1 MKTTKLFLMMSMV
14 ALFFTSCYT
23 ETVIV
28 EDTIVDPVP
37 QVTLAHLLSDYELW
51 YVDVNKSNSNGEIPF
66 MQIAFTLSFE
76 NGTLYANNNLVG
88 IGDQGYG
95 LGIDVGYYHTSG
107 FDLNITHDLDGF
119 NRFEVTQL
127 AYNKLELYNRTTGVY
142 FTLIGAQRDTFD
154 YNALFY
160 DNIHYF
166 VQEYVTWEKTFTSQ
180 QGAINEFDNE
190 NFVAFLPG
198 GGDGNFQSSQDNN
211 GTNPNNIYYDYTG
224 IYNVDDVN
232 NNRYLKFL
240 TLDYDFLG
248 NEYFEMSVIDDRTIS
263 LYHPNSRTTY
273 EFTGRGYI
281 QFKNQDGFEKG
292 EERGK
297 LRLSKEQIEKQMVKI
312 STL

>member
-1 MKTTKLFLMMSMV
+1 MMSV
-14 ALFFTSCYT
+14 LALMFTSCYT

-28 EDTIVDPVP
+28 EDTIIEP
-37 QVTLAHLLSDYELW
+37 QPTVTLSNLLSDYELW
-51 YVDVNKSNSNGEIPF
+51 YVDVNQSNANGEIPF

-76 NGTLYANNNLVG
+76 YGTLYANNNLVG

-95 LGIDVGYYHTSG
+95 LGIDVGYYNTNG
-107 FDLNITHDLDGF
+107 FDLIISHDLDGN

-127 AYNKLELYNRTTGVY
+127 NYNTVELFNRVTGSY
-142 FTLIGAQRDTFD
+142 YTLIGYQRDTFD

-166 VQEYVTWEKTFTSQ
+166 VQEYVTWEKTYTSQ
-180 QGAINEFDNE
+180 EGAINEFDNE

-198 GGDGNFQSSQDNN
+198 GGDGNFKSSQDQN
-211 GTNPNNIYYDYTG
+211 GTNPNNIFYDYTG
-224 IYNVDDVN
+224 IYNVDDVTG
-232 NNRYLKFL
+232 NRYLKFL

-248 NEYFEMSVIDDRTIS
+248 NEYFEMSVINDRTIS
-263 LYHPNSRTTY
+263 LYHPNSGTTY

-281 QFKNQDGFEKG
+281 QFKNG
-292 EERGK
+292 EGQERGK

-312 STL
+312 STF

>member
-1 MKTTKLFLMMSMV
+1 MKTTKLFLMMSV
-14 ALFFTSCYT
+14 LALMFTSCYT

-28 EDTIVDPVP
+28 EDTIIEP
-37 QVTLAHLLSDYELW
+37 QPSVTLADLLSDYELW
-51 YVDVNKSNSNGEIPF
+51 YVDVNQSNANGEIPF

-76 NGTLYANNNLVG
+76 YGTLYANNNLVG

-95 LGIDVGYYHTSG
+95 LGIDVGYYNTNG
-107 FDLNITHDLDGF
+107 FDLIISHDLDGN

-127 AYNKLELYNRTTGVY
+127 NYNTLELFNRATGSY
-142 FTLIGAQRDTFD
+142 YTIIGYQRDTFD

-166 VQEYVTWEKTFTSQ
+166 VQEYVTWEKTYSSQ
-180 QGAINEFDNE
+180 EGAINEFDNE

-198 GGDGNFQSSQDNN
+198 GGDGNFKSSQDQN
-211 GTNPNNIYYDYTG
+211 GTNPNNIFYDYTG
-224 IYNVDDVN
+224 IYNVDDVTG
-232 NNRYLKFL
+232 NRYLKFL

-263 LYHPNSRTTY
+263 LYHPNSGTTY

-281 QFKNQDGFEKG
+281 QYKNG
-292 EERGK
+292 EGQERGK

-312 STL
+312 STF

>member
-1 MKTTKLFLMMSMV
+1 MKTTKLFLMMSV
-14 ALFFTSCYT
+14 LALMFTSCYT

-28 EDTIVDPVP
+28 EDTIIEP
-37 QVTLAHLLSDYELW
+37 QPTVTLSNLLSDYELW
-51 YVDVNKSNSNGEIPF
+51 YVDVNQSNANGEIPF

-76 NGTLYANNNLVG
+76 YGTLYANNNLVG

-95 LGIDVGYYHTSG
+95 LGIDVGYYNTNG
-107 FDLNITHDLDGF
+107 FDLIISHDLDGN

-127 AYNKLELYNRTTGVY
+127 NYNTVELFNRVTGSY
-142 FTLIGAQRDTFD
+142 YTLIGYQRDTFD

-166 VQEYVTWEKTFTSQ
+166 VQEYVTWEKTYTSQ
-180 QGAINEFDNE
+180 EGAINEFDNE

-198 GGDGNFQSSQDNN
+198 GGDGNFKSSQDQN
-211 GTNPNNIYYDYTG
+211 GTNPNNIFYDYTG
-224 IYNVDDVN
+224 IYNVDDVTG
-232 NNRYLKFL
+232 NRYLKFL

-248 NEYFEMSVIDDRTIS
+248 NEYFEMSVINDRTIS
-263 LYHPNSRTTY
+263 LYHPNSGTTY

-281 QFKNQDGFEKG
+281 QFKNG
-292 EERGK
+292 EGQERGK

-312 STL
+312 STF